1 MTPIEH
7 YWPPELLAAAL
18 PERYG
23 HLMPCKGSGEALAS
37 ARTPSRQA
45 PEALEGGCR
54 LYRLPLRP
62 GAMSTEGEP

>member
-7 YWPPELLAAAL
+7 YWPPELLAAVL

-23 HLMPCKGSGEALAS
+23 HLMPCKAAEGVP
-37 ARTPSRQA
+37 ARPHKPSRQA

-54 LYRLPLRP
+54 LYRFPFRP
-62 GAMSTEGEP
+62 QIVGALS